1 MDLDEVDVEK
11 EEGVVVGVVTFD
23 VLMLGLIIGEES
35 DNDDDD
41 DGDDCCFC

>member
-11 EEGVVVGVVTFD
+11 EEEVVFGVVTFD